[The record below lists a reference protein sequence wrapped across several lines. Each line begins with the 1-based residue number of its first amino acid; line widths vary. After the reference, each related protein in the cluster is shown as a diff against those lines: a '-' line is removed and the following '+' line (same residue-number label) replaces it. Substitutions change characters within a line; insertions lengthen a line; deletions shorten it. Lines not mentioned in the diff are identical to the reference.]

1 MTLSGIYEPSPSTS
15 DSDSLFSPSASSLSS
30 SISSTPRPLEDEP
43 ALSAAARQQLLERL
57 LAQMDPAAVKQVED
71 AAAAV
76 RQQQFDHPPTVR
88 CLERARVSTEHGEAF
103 LYRYVSSADP
113 GKEHL
118 AWVYR
123 GAPLAH
129 SLATRLAGESED
141 QHKVRGYY
149 PGTLL
154 DPATSQQHSLHAR
167 DGIDTTDGGAA
178 LVRIHSECFTGDI
191 MGSTRCDCG
200 EQLKEAKRI
209 ISQRGG
215 VILYLRQEGRGI
227 GLGEKMK
234 AYNLQDL
241 GVDTVVANQLLGH
254 ASDARTF
261 GLATAILEDLGLS
274 EIRLLTN
281 NPDKI
286 SSVEGSKRVV
296 RVTERVAMIPL
307 AWQNKP
313 EGIYSKEL
321 DRYLHTKRT
330 RMGHL
335 LD

>member
-1 MTLSGIYEPSPSTS
+1 MAP
-15 DSDSLFSPSASSLSS
+15 
-30 SISSTPRPLEDEP
+30 PLA
-43 ALSAAARQQLLERL
+43 ALSESARLDLLQRL
-57 LAQMDPAAVKQVED
+57 LAQMDPASVKSVEETARTLRLKQYSQPPQV
-71 AAAAV
+71 V
-76 RQQQFDHPPTVR
+76 
-88 CLERARVSTEHGEAF
+88 CLEKARVSTEYGQAF
-103 LYRYVSSADP
+103 LYRYRTNVDD
-113 GKEHL
+113 KEHL

-123 GAPLAH
+123 GAPG
-129 SLATRLAGESED
+129 SATL
-141 QHKVRGYY
+141 KVRGATETHDEHTVRGNYS
-149 PGTLL
+149 GTLL
-154 DPATSQQHSLHAR
+154 EAGSSGNAEAGEAINTYQGQAP
-167 DGIDTTDGGAA
+167 

-209 ISQRGG
+209 IAKEGG
-215 VILYLRQEGRGI
+215 VLIYLRQEGRGI

-241 GVDTVVANQLLGH
+241 GADTVTANQMLGH
-254 ASDARTF
+254 PSDARSF
-261 GLATAILEDLGLS
+261 GLATAILQDLGQRD
-274 EIRLLTN
+274 IRLLTN

-286 SSVEGSKRVV
+286 ESVEGPTRAVRVV
-296 RVTERVAMIPL
+296 QRVPMIPL

>member
-1 MTLSGIYEPSPSTS
+1 MTMSDIYEPSPSTS
-15 DSDSLFSPSASSLSS
+15 DSDSIFSPSATSLSS
-30 SISSTPRPLEDEP
+30 SIASTPRPLDDDLT
-43 ALSAAARQQLLERL
+43 ALSSSARQQLLERL
-57 LAQMDPAAVKQVED
+57 LAQMDPAAVKQAED
-71 AAAAV
+71 AARAV
-76 RQQQFDHPPTVR
+76 RQQQLDHPPTVR
-88 CLERARVSTEHGEAF
+88 CLERARVSTEHGQAF

-123 GAPLAH
+123 GAPLAQ
-129 SLATRLAGESED
+129 SLAARLVGESED

-149 PGTLL
+149 AGTLL
-154 DPATSQQHSLHAR
+154 DPAQSSNRHAH

-241 GVDTVVANQLLGH
+241 GVDTVMANQLLGH

-261 GLATAILEDLGLS
+261 GLATAILTDLGLN

-286 SSVEGSKRVV
+286 ESVEGAKRVIK
-296 RVTERVAMIPL
+296 VTERVAMIPL

-313 EGIYSKEL
+313 DGIYSKEL

>member
-1 MTLSGIYEPSPSTS
+1 MTISDIYEPSSSTS
-15 DSDSLFSPSASSLSS
+15 DSDSIFSPSATSLSS
-30 SISSTPRPLEDEP
+30 SIASTPRPLDDDP
-43 ALSAAARQQLLERL
+43 TALSSSARQRLLERL

-71 AAAAV
+71 AARAV

-88 CLERARVSTEHGEAF
+88 CLERARVSTEHGQAF

-123 GAPLAH
+123 GAPLAQ
-129 SLATRLAGESED
+129 SLAARLAGESED

-149 PGTLL
+149 SGTLL
-154 DPATSQQHSLHAR
+154 DPAQSSNRHAH
-167 DGIDTTDGGAA
+167 DGIDTSDGGAA

-241 GVDTVVANQLLGH
+241 GVDTVMANQLLGH

-261 GLATAILEDLGLS
+261 GLATAILADLGLS

-286 SSVEGSKRVV
+286 ESVEGAKRVIK
-296 RVTERVAMIPL
+296 VTERVAMIPL

-313 EGIYSKEL
+313 DGIYSKEL